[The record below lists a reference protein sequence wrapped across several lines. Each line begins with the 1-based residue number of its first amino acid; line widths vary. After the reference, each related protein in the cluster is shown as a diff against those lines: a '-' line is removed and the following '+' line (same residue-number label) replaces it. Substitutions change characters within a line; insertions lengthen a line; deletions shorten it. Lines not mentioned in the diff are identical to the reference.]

1 MSIIWNWYFNSL
13 PICKNIELELTKRKD
28 CSAKLYLD
36 ACTDFLHPPI
46 QTAARS
52 LSPVGRTGRPRSP
65 CAPSA
70 PKYPPPCSPCT
81 NLLTPTTTNRPTL
94 RKTIHH
100 QPLPKPPAPKCS
112 EHADH
117 FYLTAVTAWKANDIT
132 FANWTINNVHCSQ
145 CACICKTMGNN
156 IFNTKNVLRLLFWW
170 RTIQY
175 QFNINFKCDFCFRSV
190 SRKVK
195 YYCFEK

>member
-13 PICKNIELELTKRKD
+13 PICKNIELELTQRKD

-81 NLLTPTTTNRPTL
+81 TDRPTL

-132 FANWTINNVHCSQ
+132 FANWTMNNVHCSQ
-145 CACICKTMGNN
+145 CAQRYCMHAYCICKTIYG
-156 IFNTKNVLRLLFWW
+156 
-170 RTIQY
+170 
-175 QFNINFKCDFCFRSV
+175 
-190 SRKVK
+190 
-195 YYCFEK
+195 